1 MSGQADDSM
10 LSGADSE
17 EGKTARAVARADHL
31 PGKGAAP
38 VIGNQREAAG
48 GLCKRRG
55 RLSRCTWMGGVGR
68 AVIDCLA
75 VSQSQGR
82 PGSEGEAFVNK
93 NLG

>member
-1 MSGQADDSM
+1 MAC
-10 LSGADSE
+10 
-17 EGKTARAVARADHL
+17 ARWPGVA
-31 PGKGAAP
+31 G
-38 VIGNQREAAG
+38 
-48 GLCKRRG
+48 RRG

>member
-48 GLCKRRG
+48 GLCKMYLDG
-55 RLSRCTWMGGVGR
+55 CGWGGEGCDRLSVCEPEPGQTWKR
-68 AVIDCLA
+68 RRSIC
-75 VSQSQGR
+75 
-82 PGSEGEAFVNK
+82 
-93 NLG
+93 

>member
-48 GLCKRRG
+48 GRVWRG
-55 RLSRCTWMGGVGR
+55 GEVGYQD
-68 AVIDCLA
+68 V
-75 VSQSQGR
+75 
-82 PGSEGEAFVNK
+82 PGWVRWRG
-93 NLG
+93 L